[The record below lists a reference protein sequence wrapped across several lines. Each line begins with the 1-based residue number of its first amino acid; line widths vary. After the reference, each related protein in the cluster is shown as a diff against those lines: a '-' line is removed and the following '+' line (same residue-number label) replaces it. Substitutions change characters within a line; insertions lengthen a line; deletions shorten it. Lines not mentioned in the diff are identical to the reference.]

1 MGQNHF
7 LPYLLAQIQ
16 HSYSAWHVTTE
27 PDTVYHCTDKLTNK
41 FKYNM
46 RNTSQN
52 NQDKINTDTDVLS
65 QEGRL
70 TGLTH

>member
-1 MGQNHF
+1 
-7 LPYLLAQIQ
+7 
-16 HSYSAWHVTTE
+16 
-27 PDTVYHCTDKLTNK
+27 
-41 FKYNM
+41 M